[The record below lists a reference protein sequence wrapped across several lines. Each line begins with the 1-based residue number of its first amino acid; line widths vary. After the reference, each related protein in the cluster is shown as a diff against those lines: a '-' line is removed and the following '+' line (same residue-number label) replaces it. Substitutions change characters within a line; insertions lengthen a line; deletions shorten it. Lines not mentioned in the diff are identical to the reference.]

1 MQVGQ
6 SGQSPFLARAR
17 RVLLSLVVFVIA
29 VYFADYLA
37 ARSNPLGSVQVQPYY
52 AVHRKDKRMSF
63 DFDVPVESQACVQ
76 SLAPHLGCP
85 PCWYVKRHTTRRI
98 EE

>member
-1 MQVGQ
+1 M
-6 SGQSPFLARAR
+6 ARVR
-17 RVLLSLVVFVIA
+17 RVLLSLIVFAAV

-37 ARSNPLGSVQVQPYY
+37 ARNNPLGSVQVQPYY

-63 DFDVPVESQACVQ
+63 DFDVPVASQACVQ
-76 SLAPHLGCP
+76 SLAPHLGCV
-85 PCWYVKRHTTRRI
+85 PCWYLKRHTTRRI

>member
-1 MQVGQ
+1 M
-6 SGQSPFLARAR
+6 ARVR
-17 RVLLSLVVFVIA
+17 RVLLSLAVFVA
-29 VYFADYLA
+29 VVYFADYLA
-37 ARSNPLGSVQVQPYY
+37 ARDHPLDSVRVQPYY

-63 DFDVPVESQACVQ
+63 DFDVPVESQYCVQ

-85 PCWYVKRHTTRRI
+85 PCWYLKRHTTKRI

>member
-1 MQVGQ
+1 MT
-6 SGQSPFLARAR
+6 RTR
-17 RVLLSLVVFVIA
+17 RVLLSLAVFVIA
-29 VYFADYLA
+29 VYLADYLA
-37 ARSNPLGSVQVQPYY
+37 ARSNPRDSVLVQPYY

-63 DFDVPVESQACVQ
+63 DFDVPVESQSCVQ

-85 PCWYVKRHTTRRI
+85 PCWYLKRHTTRRI